1 MIMRTSELT
10 KIKIVVIEAEAGD
23 EGPFI
28 ELLDRR
34 GHGFALGSL
43 EQPTI
48 VLDGRIRGEP
58 WFTHDHMIA
67 VEAHEICHLLLGSTD
82 EGQVD
87 SAAIMMLEVLGHGGP
102 AQLLR
107 ERAEGS

>member
-1 MIMRTSELT
+1 
-10 KIKIVVIEAEAGD
+10 
-23 EGPFI
+23 
-28 ELLDRR
+28 
-34 GHGFALGSL
+34 
-43 EQPTI
+43 
-48 VLDGRIRGEP
+48 
-58 WFTHDHMIA
+58 MIA

-87 SAAIMMLEVLGHGGP
+87 NAAIMMLEVLGHSGP